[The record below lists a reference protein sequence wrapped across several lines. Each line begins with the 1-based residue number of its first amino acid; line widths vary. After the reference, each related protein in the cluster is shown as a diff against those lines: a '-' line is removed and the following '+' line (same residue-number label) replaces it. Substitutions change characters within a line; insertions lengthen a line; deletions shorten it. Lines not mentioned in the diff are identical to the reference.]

1 MKKILFFCAFILLAA
16 IAVGQNS
23 IYKQKD
29 TKLITSTPVTAGK
42 DSVTYTLQAEWDWS
56 IQILPALGA
65 GCDSIYT
72 SVKIYISNSDADAV
86 WTAISDINDTYTA
99 SSDTLT
105 NADIALGSAWLTYS
119 TIPFQ
124 HSKIKVVLE
133 CLDKTPED
141 NYYYVYFLAKPD
153 YVWSKQDR

>member
-1 MKKILFFCAFILLAA
+1 MKKIILFCAFILLAA

-29 TKLITSTPVTAGK
+29 AKLITSTTTTAGK

-72 SVKIYISNSDADAV
+72 SVQIYISNSDADAV

-99 SSDTLT
+99 SIDTLVT
-105 NADIALGSAWLTYS
+105 GNIATGSAWLTYS
-119 TIPFQ
+119 TTPFQ
-124 HSKIKVVLE
+124 HSKIKVVLK
-133 CLDKTPED
+133 CLTKTGED
-141 NYYYVYFLAKPD
+141 NTYNVYFLAKPD